1 MRQYLVVGLGVLVL
15 VVGLVAKRYLDK
27 QAPAATSADA
37 SIASIAAVVRAGQ
50 GLTEALTKATPAEH
64 RGLEPQ
70 FAALASACAGLGA
83 AATPPAK
90 QLCERAEVLR
100 QAAKAGTSTPEG
112 ARDVQQAMDALATAT
127 APAR

>member
-27 QAPAATSADA
+27 QAPAAASPDA
-37 SIASIAAVVRAGQ
+37 AIAAVVRAGQ
-50 GLTEALTKATPAEH
+50 GLGEALTKATPAEH

-70 FAALASACAGLGA
+70 FAALAGACAGLGA

-112 ARDVQQAMDALATAT
+112 VRDVQQAMDALAAAT
-127 APAR
+127 AATR

>member
-27 QAPAATSADA
+27 QAPAAASPDA
-37 SIASIAAVVRAGQ
+37 AIAAVVRAGQ
-50 GLTEALTKATPAEH
+50 GLGEALTKATPAEH
-64 RGLEPQ
+64 KGLEPQ

-112 ARDVQQAMDALATAT
+112 VRDVQQAMDALAAAT
-127 APAR
+127 AATR

>member
-27 QAPAATSADA
+27 QQPAAA
-37 SIASIAAVVRAGQ
+37 SPIEAVVRAGQ
-50 GLTEALTKATPAEH
+50 GLGEALTKATPAEH
-64 RGLEPQ
+64 KGLEPQ
-70 FAALASACAGLGA
+70 FAALATACAGLGPA
-83 AATPPAK
+83 ITPQAK

-112 ARDVQQAMDALATAT
+112 ARDVQQAMDALAVAT